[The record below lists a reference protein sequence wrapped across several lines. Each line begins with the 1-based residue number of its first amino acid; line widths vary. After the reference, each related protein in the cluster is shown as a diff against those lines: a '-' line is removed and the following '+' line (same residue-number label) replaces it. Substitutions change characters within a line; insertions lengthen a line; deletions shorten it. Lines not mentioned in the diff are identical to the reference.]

1 MLLETTER
9 KSVQFSDSVEV
20 KKIEGPSSPD
30 PNEPVEIDEVKI
42 DRLISLLH
50 EANPED
56 SSTDS
61 QEMLYL
67 EGEISS
73 FNCFHYLL
81 FVYQHVNAIKMDVN
95 IK

>member
-1 MLLETTER
+1 M
-9 KSVQFSDSVEV
+9 QFSDSVEV

-67 EGEISS
+67 EGKISV
-73 FNCFHYLL
+73 FNCSLILSLL
-81 FVYQHVNAIKMDVN
+81 SVNQHAIK
-95 IK
+95 

>member
-1 MLLETTER
+1 M
-9 KSVQFSDSVEV
+9 QFSDSVEV

-67 EGEISS
+67 EGKISI
-73 FNCFHYLL
+73 FNCSLILSLL
-81 FVYQHVNAIKMDVN
+81 SVNPHAIVN
-95 IK
+95 T